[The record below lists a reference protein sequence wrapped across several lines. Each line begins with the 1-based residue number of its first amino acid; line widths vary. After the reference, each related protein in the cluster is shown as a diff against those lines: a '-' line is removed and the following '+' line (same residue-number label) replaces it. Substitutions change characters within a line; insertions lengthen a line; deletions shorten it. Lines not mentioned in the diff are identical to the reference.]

1 MTVLS
6 PVDVMVVVVVE
17 TIWCHYDGVR
27 VDIVCVIV
35 TVMVGVLLLLFRGGC
50 GGCGRAEEDRSG
62 TRKPPSQWKV
72 SDLDIVLSDPTG
84 VSPQSGDSNNSE
96 SLKGARETVIRL
108 AAPASSLTV
117 M

>member
-1 MTVLS
+1 MFMV
-6 PVDVMVVVVVE
+6 VVVVVE

-27 VDIVCVIV
+27 VDIVYVIV
-35 TVMVGVLLLLFRGGC
+35 TVMAGVLLLSFGGGC
-50 GGCGRAEEDRSG
+50 GGRGHAEEDRSG
-62 TRKPPSQWKV
+62 IRKPPTKWKV

-84 VSPQSGDSNNSE
+84 VWEGPPSPQSGDSNNSE
-96 SLKGARETVIRL
+96 SLKGARETDIRL